1 MNTKARI
8 VLIIAL
14 VLLAVG
20 ALAVGTLAAPRKMPL
35 IPGGAPTVVAY
46 QGEVQVG
53 GTPYT
58 GNGYFKFAIVNATS
72 ITYWSNDGTSADGSE
87 PTAAVQ
93 LAVSDGLFSVLLGDT
108 NLGG

>member
-14 VLLAVG
+14 VLLAMA
-20 ALAVGTLAAPRKMPL
+20 ALVAATWAAPKNAPL
-35 IPGGAPTVVAY
+35 APGGSPTVVAY

-58 GNGYFKFAIVNATS
+58 GNGYFKFAVVN
-72 ITYWSNDGTSADGSE
+72 
-87 PTAAVQ
+87 
-93 LAVSDGLFSVLLGDT
+93 LLVERRDQYGRQ
-108 NLGG
+108 